1 MVRQITL
8 TLSDTALKRATELA
22 SLISRPV
29 EDVLAETIE
38 VSLPDLGGATAL
50 PPIMSLSDEEIAA
63 FTHAQMESKQ
73 NKRFSD
79 LLDLQQRGVL
89 TDNERLELHGLYQTY
104 LRLWLRQ
111 SEALAEATRRGLG
124 KLISV

>member
-29 EDVLAETIE
+29 EDILAETIE
-38 VSLPDLGGATAL
+38 VSLPDLGGAATL
-50 PPIMSLSDEEIAA
+50 PPITSLSDEEISAL
-63 FTHAQMESKQ
+63 THAQMENKQ
-73 NKRFSD
+73 NQRFSD
-79 LLDLQQRGVL
+79 LLDMQQRGVL
-89 TDNERLELHGLYQTY
+89 TDEERAELHGLYQTY

-111 SEALAEATRRGLG
+111 SEALAESVQRGLR
-124 KLISV
+124 KPISA